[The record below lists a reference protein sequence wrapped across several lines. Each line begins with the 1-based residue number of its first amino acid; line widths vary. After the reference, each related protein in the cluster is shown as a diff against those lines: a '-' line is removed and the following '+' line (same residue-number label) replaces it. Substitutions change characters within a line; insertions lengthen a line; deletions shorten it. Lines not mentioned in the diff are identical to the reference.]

1 MDTPVAAPPPR
12 TEAEALAVQ
21 DRLRP
26 LVDLTGPGPAAPATV
41 AGLDVAYAESG
52 DRLAAAVTVLDA
64 RTLAVVDQAVSV
76 GRPAFPY
83 VPGLFAFR
91 ELPALLAALE
101 LLTVRPELLVC
112 DGHGLAH
119 PRRFGLACHLGVVT
133 GLPAIGVGKTPLVG
147 RWEPPAG
154 ARGAWSPLCDG
165 GEVVGRVLR
174 TRDGVKPVFVSVGHR
189 MGLENACARVLALTP
204 HYRLPETTRT
214 ADRLCRAAL
223 ASRSGV

>member
-1 MDTPVAAPPPR
+1 MAPGSV
-12 TEAEALAVQ
+12 AEALRVQ
-21 DRLRP
+21 DELRP
-26 LVDLTGPGPAAPATV
+26 LVDRAGPGPTAPATV

-64 RTLAVVDQAVSV
+64 ATLAVVDQAVSV
-76 GRPAFPY
+76 GRPAFDY

-91 ELPALLAALE
+91 ELPALLAALDR
-101 LLTVRPELLVC
+101 LTVRPDLLVC

-147 RWEPPAG
+147 SWDGPGPR
-154 ARGAWSPLCDG
+154 RGDSAPLRDG
-165 GEVVGRVLR
+165 DELVGRVLR

-189 MGLENACARVLALTP
+189 MSLANAVDRVLALTP
-204 HYRLPETTRT
+204 RYRLPETTRT

-223 ASRSGV
+223 AADPA